1 MISNIQIISDLRLV
15 METRQELELMVT
27 FKGVPVICKA
37 KVTEID
43 GEIVSMVTKDPGLIR
58 IEHEKKVS
66 VLGSEFFEPSIAK
79 VIDVDIRTGILRV
92 NNFSYLGTRLGERMM
107 MRAEPKQP
115 IQVLIESENLSFNGT
130 LADLSLNGIGLRL
143 DQAVYNPSLKPGTT
157 IRATFDL
164 PNGQAVVD
172 GTVLSS
178 VKSGNSYRLSVRFTE
193 SGPQKILIFRYLIDR
208 RGEIEKELK
217 AEYERARAAAD

>member
-37 KVTEID
+37 KVTDID
-43 GEIVSMVTKDPGLIR
+43 GEIVTMVTKDPGLIR
-58 IEHEKKVS
+58 IEHDKKVS
-66 VLGSEFFEPSIAK
+66 VLGSEFFEPSTAK
-79 VIDVDIRTGILRV
+79 VVEVDIRSGTLTV

-107 MRAEPKQP
+107 MRAEPKTP
-115 IQVLIESENLSFNGT
+115 IKVAIESENQSFEGT
-130 LADLSLNGIGLRL
+130 LADLSLNGIGIRI
-143 DQAVYNPSLKPGTT
+143 DQAAYNASLKPGTN
-157 IRATFDL
+157 IRINFEL
-164 PNGQAVVD
+164 PNGHTIVD

-178 VKSGNSYRLSVRFTE
+178 VKTGNSYRMSVRFIN

-217 AEYERARAAAD
+217 AEFERARS